1 MKSEL
6 DRQHREQA
14 SRNRDLIERSPY
26 LGEVLHSDVLPL
38 QWNLREE
45 ASLSSHQVNLIH
57 ALEKEAAATA
67 IKAVGALSKINEVD
81 HLGGGLDLIPPLLMT
96 MSQVDHEQVDYT
108 IENAHT
114 SVGYYSVLA
123 ALGYIKP
130 EDVVDLFRR
139 SLSIAGHVSWLP
151 GGTQLSGGRLGVMIP
166 TAVGQ
171 ALGRR
176 ARHGRDAW
184 VICHCGDAGWI
195 SGQALNGFNV
205 ANLHRAP
212 ITFVMHRNGI
222 QLSGSTRSIL
232 DKDPRPMISAMG
244 IEILEIPS
252 LQDARKLFKAYRA
265 ARALADE
272 GKPAL
277 IFPTGGKSLRQP
289 AMPLGDFAEGHG
301 ITAEVEAFAGKHGVP
316 LSQEIWV
323 PGALMSYRDL
333 DAMLECLFLVNE
345 LPGGKGHH
353 DGHLKGRDLDQILA
367 NPMLKLSGPEKF
379 ALNKARKLP
388 RTQVKTTAR
397 PRPGSANLVLEDAAV
412 AAVTLPAPGKS
423 VSPRAGIEA
432 AYALLAR
439 TFPQDVF
446 IIDCDLGPST
456 KVDAAKA
463 CLDDQHRFEISIEEQ
478 VATMLANGLAMSSP
492 QPALVLFATF
502 AAFFEGIAREG
513 FEMWRYQR
521 NLNGVNEGLNVTFHL
536 SHVGSFTGRDH
547 FSGWALDWTSLAV
560 GYLPYLHRF
569 YAPADARAA
578 FIAGRDLAA
587 HYGAHIIAIPRDNL
601 PILTRQGSQEPLW
614 NATDAWQPL
623 TPYRTQPGANKAILA
638 MGAPASL
645 AGDTSDQLAQE
656 GLPVDVHILNG
667 LPVPDQ
673 EIQALLRNYPGG
685 VVSIEDSLIG
695 NAESGLRGVAAYLA
709 YQSAQAG
716 IPYTPIGIT
725 DPKVAPSSGPEEVWE
740 HFGLTANH
748 LSKAIRALG

>member
-1 MKSEL
+1 
-6 DRQHREQA
+6 
-14 SRNRDLIERSPY
+14 
-26 LGEVLHSDVLPL
+26 
-38 QWNLREE
+38 
-45 ASLSSHQVNLIH
+45 
-57 ALEKEAAATA
+57 
-67 IKAVGALSKINEVD
+67 
-81 HLGGGLDLIPPLLMT
+81 
-96 MSQVDHEQVDYT
+96 
-108 IENAHT
+108 
-114 SVGYYSVLA
+114 
-123 ALGYIKP
+123 
-130 EDVVDLFRR
+130 
-139 SLSIAGHVSWLP
+139 
-151 GGTQLSGGRLGVMIP
+151 
-166 TAVGQ
+166 
-171 ALGRR
+171 
-176 ARHGRDAW
+176 
-184 VICHCGDAGWI
+184 
-195 SGQALNGFNV
+195 
-205 ANLHRAP
+205 
-212 ITFVMHRNGI
+212 
-222 QLSGSTRSIL
+222 
-232 DKDPRPMISAMG
+232 
-244 IEILEIPS
+244 
-252 LQDARKLFKAYRA
+252 
-265 ARALADE
+265 
-272 GKPAL
+272 
-277 IFPTGGKSLRQP
+277 
-289 AMPLGDFAEGHG
+289 
-301 ITAEVEAFAGKHGVP
+301 
-316 LSQEIWV
+316 
-323 PGALMSYRDL
+323 
-333 DAMLECLFLVNE
+333 
-345 LPGGKGHH
+345 
-353 DGHLKGRDLDQILA
+353 
-367 NPMLKLSGPEKF
+367 
-379 ALNKARKLP
+379 
-388 RTQVKTTAR
+388 
-397 PRPGSANLVLEDAAV
+397 
-412 AAVTLPAPGKS
+412 
-423 VSPRAGIEA
+423 
-432 AYALLAR
+432 
-439 TFPQDVF
+439 
-446 IIDCDLGPST
+446 
-456 KVDAAKA
+456 
-463 CLDDQHRFEISIEEQ
+463 
-478 VATMLANGLAMSSP
+478 MLANGLAMSSP

-716 IPYTPIGIT
+716 IPYAPIGIT